1 MHQILWMISSLWKT
15 NFMRSSLMSS
25 SLLMLGNFSC
35 MSFFTPRL
43 MPTGTTFK
51 LLQEDMERVSG
62 YCKKPHKIAF
72 VWRYISAFTLKTIIG
87 KSCLEVASYAPLN
100 WRQENNAKLLTNDET
115 PPLGT
120 RDHNLTAH
128 IFLCCWGWA
137 GKQELN
143 DQNMHEPSYL
153 LTTKR
158 TTTSAGC
165 KHHKSQKTILASHV
179 EKHFIVQSEW
189 ITLCTLIEGNM
200 FWNMVAISLTCM
212 PSMPKLFS
220 TSKGWWEN
228 CCSCILCLF
237 KDETTSLMRVYWN
250 RDNLLFFFFLY
261 KLQECS

>member
-1 MHQILWMISSLWKT
+1 MHQILWMISSCGRHTSWGARWCHPACSCWGT
-15 NFMRSSLMSS
+15 SPAWASSPLDSCPRAPPSS
-25 SLLMLGNFSC
+25 YCRKN
-35 MSFFTPRL
+35 
-43 MPTGTTFK
+43 
-51 LLQEDMERVSG
+51 MERVSG
-62 YCKKPHKIAF
+62 YCKRPHKIAF
-72 VWRYISAFTLKTIIG
+72 VWRCISAFTLKTIIG
-87 KSCLEVASYAPLN
+87 KSCSEVASHAPLN
-100 WRQENNAKLLTNDET
+100 WRQENKVKLLTNDET

-120 RDHNLTAH
+120 RDHKLTAH

-153 LTTKR
+153 LTKR

-165 KHHKSQKTILASHV
+165 THHKSQKTILASHV
-179 EKHFIVQSEW
+179 KKHFIVQSEW

-237 KDETTSLMRVYWN
+237 KDETISLMRVYWN
-250 RDNLLFFFFLY
+250 
-261 KLQECS
+261 KETI